1 MKVRLK
7 LSALVVGSMLSLVAA
22 AGMYFLIS
30 SSTNGIERERAS
42 LVDLANGTKD
52 FQAALVLVMTDAFS
66 YSQNSYEE
74 ARHDFSKKLDAIS
87 GLKGLNGR
95 ADTKKAVA
103 TILGLRDFI
112 DPDVAALAEK
122 LGELARYSTL
132 LYYGPASTTVSTF
145 YGPPL
150 QPGAGEAQ
158 VRQAHALA
166 VNFVNLVKKLNQELD
181 LAARSVSKQDQTV
194 QSVIAASHARSLLV
208 ALGISVFIIAGSLLL
223 SLRTANSL
231 ASTIVAIGRAM
242 AAISSGDLT
251 VRVEAGRKDEL
262 SALARDLGS
271 MLDSVGES
279 FSRIKES
286 SAENRQLGRSLELA
300 VSESTSSTIEIEASA
315 GTIRSRMEMLDG
327 MVESSKSSIDAM
339 SGGLQG
345 FTERIRGQNERIE
358 GSVAAVTEMMAS
370 IESITRIAE
379 SDREVA
385 QSLVGEAER
394 GRKVFEAAF
403 ERVAE
408 IAGSAGSIRQMAA
421 VIAGIAARTNLLAM
435 NAAIEAA
442 HAGDYGQGFA
452 VVADEIRELSEA
464 SGRSSKE
471 IAANI
476 RAVTQM
482 IGEAADTK
490 ADTSQAFEA
499 ISEKIR
505 MVSGSIAE
513 IYSNVEE
520 MRAGA
525 RQILEAMGEL
535 KGQSGEVTE
544 ESLQIAQ
551 SAAAIRETSDG
562 LARISGEV
570 ASNIGEIARGLG
582 DISATVLGVSEWAAR
597 IGQIG
602 DELDGLLGGFRTA
615 REGGPAEGPAA
626 VKG

>member
-7 LSALVVGSMLSLVAA
+7 LSALVVGSMLSLAAA
-22 AGMYFLIS
+22 AGLYFIIS

-42 LVDLANGTKD
+42 LVGLANGTKD
-52 FQAALVLVMTDAFS
+52 FQAALVFVMTDALG
-66 YSQNSYEE
+66 YSQHNYEE
-74 ARHDFSKKLDAIS
+74 ARLEFSKKLDAIS
-87 GLKGLNGR
+87 GLKALNGR
-95 ADTKKAVA
+95 ADTKKAVEA
-103 TILGLRDFI
+103 IRGLRDFI
-112 DPDVAALAEK
+112 DPDVAALTEK
-122 LGELARYSTL
+122 LGELARSSAL
-132 LYYGPASTTVSTF
+132 LYYGPSSTTVSSF

-150 QPGAGEAQ
+150 QPGVDEAQ
-158 VRQAHALA
+158 ARQGHALA

-181 LAARSVSKQDQTV
+181 LAAQSVSKQDEAV
-194 QSVIAASHARSLLV
+194 QAVIAATHARSFL
-208 ALGISVFIIAGSLLL
+208 AAIGISAFIIAGSLAL

-231 ASTIVAIGRAM
+231 ASSIVAIGRAM
-242 AAISSGDLT
+242 AAISSGDLM

-271 MLDSVGES
+271 MLDSVGAS
-279 FSRIKES
+279 FGRIKEA

-300 VSESTSSTIEIEASA
+300 VSESTSSTVEIEASA
-315 GTIRSRMEMLDG
+315 GTIGARMRALDD
-327 MVESSKSSIDAM
+327 MVEGSKASIDAM
-339 SGGLQG
+339 SAGLQG
-345 FTERIRGQNERIE
+345 FTERIRGQEERIE

-379 SDREVA
+379 ADREVA
-385 QSLVGEAER
+385 ESLVDETER

-442 HAGDYGQGFA
+442 HAGDYGRGFA

-464 SGRSSKE
+464 SGKSSKQ

-482 IGEAADTK
+482 IGEAAETK
-490 ADTSQAFEA
+490 ADTSRAFEA
-499 ISEKIR
+499 ISGKIR
-505 MVSGSIAE
+505 LVSGSIAE

-520 MRAGA
+520 MRAGS

-544 ESLQIAQ
+544 ESLRIAR
-551 SAAAIRETSDG
+551 SAAGIRETSEG

-582 DISATVLGVSEWAAR
+582 DISSTVLGVSERAVR

-602 DELDGLLGGFRTA
+602 DELDRLLGRFRTT
-615 REGGPAEGPAA
+615 REPAEGSAAGPA
-626 VKG
+626 